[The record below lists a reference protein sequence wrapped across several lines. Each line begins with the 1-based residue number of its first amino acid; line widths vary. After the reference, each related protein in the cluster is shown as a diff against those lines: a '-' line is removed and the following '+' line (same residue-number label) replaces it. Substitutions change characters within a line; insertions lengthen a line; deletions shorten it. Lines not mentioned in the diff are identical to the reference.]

1 MLGSRDY
8 PKVINEK
15 LKQIYTNGSKKT
27 ELDFHTILIEE
38 AIQCTRLSYF
48 DRMEP
53 EEDITPLIINNLLR
67 EGFLNIMKSTVA
79 KYKIED
85 LTLVVTPDLVLDRDL
100 IANFHLVSILPDSVG
115 PKEMLFA
122 NACLFALDKE
132 LAIVVYITPE
142 GTHTQF
148 FVGKSN
154 RMFEQVVRRARILSM
169 LLEEGKKPVIEPS
182 TFCIGCKYNDRCF
195 PQQKDSSPQLLEGL
209 FGASK

>member
-8 PKVINEK
+8 PMIINEK
-15 LKQIYTNGSKKT
+15 LNQIFSGRKKKA
-27 ELDFHTILIEE
+27 ELDFHNIRVEE

-53 EEDITPLIINNLLR
+53 IEDITPQIINNLVR
-67 EGFLNIMKSTVA
+67 EGFLNLMKSTEA

-85 LTLVVTPDLVLDRDL
+85 LTLVVTPDLVLDGEL
-100 IANFHLVSILPDSVG
+100 IANFHLVSILPDSVS
-115 PKEMLFA
+115 PRDMLFA

-169 LLEEGKKPVIEPS
+169 LLEERKKPVIEPS
-182 TFCIGCKYNDRCF
+182 PFCVGCKYNDRCF
-195 PQQKDSSPQLLEGL
+195 PQQKDKSPQLLEDL
-209 FGASK
+209 FGTNK